1 MNQINTERMIKMKK
15 AAALFIAIILFV
27 SALGVVSYA
36 GSSEDTG
43 DFGGGWT
50 GDLSKFTCTERIAW
64 PDFGYYQLGATAEKI
79 KIYAEVTVADKKLE
93 PEGLGGDSGFMVG
106 VTDKNGN
113 GIIEEGE
120 DEYYLVDVSCGNDG
134 GFIAIEKNVAKWG
147 DWAAI
152 DHSYGF
158 TAGDKVG
165 LCLIYDPATAHFEIY
180 ITEIED
186 GKRMTDLD
194 PVIDWTDTKNPL
206 TGIGFGMCSK
216 ITNGTFE
223 NVSYAFG
230 DEATPPTER
239 GFEPGENIT
248 GNTILL
254 ADFSDPNFVG
264 KMYGK
269 GNDCE
274 LEYDEQYQCMKITVT
289 GQDPFFQVPMNM
301 SKYFDGETYH
311 TVVITYR
318 TEEDG
323 QGEIFF
329 TSTASRENIQKNHI
343 FYYMDASDEFTELE
357 VDMDYDDNGN
367 WLEEIRT
374 IRIDPNHNGQEGQIY
389 YFKSVKVKSD
399 EEDATTEAQTEPPT
413 EPATEQQTEE
423 PTEAVTQA
431 QTEKATNAPDTQSVT
446 KETNETGKKNNEVI
460 LAIIIA
466 VAGAAAIA
474 VAVVLVLKKKK

>member
-1 MNQINTERMIKMKK
+1 MKK
-15 AAALFIAIILFV
+15 TIAFLLLVTAALTTFTHISHADTLD
-27 SALGVVSYA
+27 
-36 GSSEDTG
+36 GSSGTIG

-50 GDLSKFTCTERIAW
+50 YEDSVFTCTERIDW
-64 PDFGYYQLGATAEKI
+64 PDFGYYQLGVTAEKI
-79 KIYAEVTVADKKLE
+79 KLYAEITVADKKLE
-93 PEGLGGDSGFMVG
+93 PDELGGDSGFMVG

-113 GIIEEGE
+113 GIIEEGK
-120 DEYYLVDVSCGNDG
+120 DEYYLIDVSCGNDG

-165 LCLIYDPATAHFEIY
+165 LCLIYDPETAHFEVY
-180 ITEIED
+180 ITEIVD

-206 TGIGFGMCSK
+206 TGIGFGLCSK

-223 NVSYAFG
+223 NVLYAFG

-239 GFEPGENIT
+239 GFDPGENIT
-248 GNTILL
+248 GNTIML

-289 GQDPFFQVPMNM
+289 GKDPFFQVPMNM
-301 SKYFDGETYH
+301 SKYFDGDVYH
-311 TVVITYR
+311 NIVITYM
-318 TEEDG
+318 TEEYS

-329 TSTASRENIQKNHI
+329 TSTYSRENIQKNHI
-343 FYYMDASDEFTELE
+343 FYDMDASEEFTELE
-357 VDMDYDDNGN
+357 IDMSYDDFGN
-367 WLEEIRT
+367 WTEQIRT
-374 IRIDPNHNGQEGQIY
+374 VRIDPNHNGQEGQIY
-389 YFKSVKVKSD
+389 YFKSVKVRSD
-399 EEDATTEAQTEPPT
+399 GEEATTEAQTEPPT
-413 EPATEQQTEE
+413 EPATEK

-446 KETNETGKKNNEVI
+446 KETKENETGKKNNEVI

-474 VAVVLVLKKKK
+474 VTVVLVLKKKK